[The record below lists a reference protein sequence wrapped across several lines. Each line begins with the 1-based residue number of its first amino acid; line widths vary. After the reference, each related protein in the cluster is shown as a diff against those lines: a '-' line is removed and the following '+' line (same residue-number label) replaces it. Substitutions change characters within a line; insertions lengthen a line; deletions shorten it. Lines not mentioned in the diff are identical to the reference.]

1 MAHRFSRRASS
12 GLIRP
17 SVALSLWL
25 AIAAGAAAQS
35 VPPQAPAEAG
45 SGAALCT
52 PDLHT
57 LCFDQGR
64 FSARAGF
71 QLTPLGPVAPAH
83 AVTLTDQTG
92 YFWFF
97 DPANVE
103 LMVKV
108 LDGCSISNA
117 YWVFAS
123 GLTNVGVSLTVKDL
137 QSGEQQVYT
146 NLASVPFAPIQ
157 DTGAFHTCP

>member
-1 MAHRFSRRASS
+1 MAHRLFPRIFS
-12 GLIRP
+12 GLIR
-17 SVALSLWL
+17 SSLALSLSFS
-25 AIAAGAAAQS
+25 IPAAAAAQS
-35 VPPQAPAEAG
+35 SPAPAG
-45 SGAALCT
+45 TGAALCT
-52 PDLHT
+52 PDFNT
-57 LCFDQGR
+57 LCFNQGR

-83 AVTLTDQTG
+83 AVSLTDQTG

-97 DPANVE
+97 DPTNVE

-123 GLTNVGVSLTVKDL
+123 GLTNVGVTLTVKDL